1 VTFARELEGNK
12 PNLTGMALDGN
23 WNKRLKDNNMPK
35 ALHKKLERVAEKKGL
50 KGERKAAYI
59 FGTLHKITK
68 KK

>member
-1 VTFARELEGNK
+1 M
-12 PNLTGMALDGN
+12 TGMALDGN